1 MRFCFNCVA
10 ILEEVEY
17 IFCTVCITCN
27 STLKDNL
34 VVPKLWREGVKYKL
48 LIVEE
53 TINNVQET
61 VKRMSE

>member
-10 ILEEVEY
+10 ILEGEEY
-17 IFCTVCITCN
+17 IFCMVCITCN
-27 STLKDNL
+27 STLKDSL
-34 VVPKLWREGVKYKL
+34 TVPKLWKEGVNYKL
-48 LIVEE
+48 LIVEA